1 MNESET
7 RAELIDPMLQSVG
20 WSSGGDIR
28 VYREHLINAGEITI
42 SGKRKKSLIADYI
55 LGYRNRKLAVVEA
68 KSDELEVGEGIA
80 QAKLYAEKLNL
91 QTSYS
96 TNGREIYQIC
106 HKTGK
111 EGLVDKFPT
120 PNELWSKTF
129 DTSNEWRDKFSSVPF
144 EDIGGTKIPRYF
156 GEIAVNNVMDAIA
169 DNKKRVL
176 LTLATGTGK
185 TFIAFQ
191 IAWKLFKS
199 KWNVQLD
206 GKRSPRILFLADRN
220 VLADQAIQEFSPFQD
235 NALVRINPSQISKT
249 GKVPMNGAVFFTIF
263 QTFMTGPEE
272 SPYFGQYDEDF
283 FDLVII
289 DECHRGGANDE
300 SSWRDIL
307 NHFKSAVHL
316 GLTATPK
323 RNVNVDT
330 YEYFG
335 EPLYIY
341 SLKQG
346 IQDGFLTPFKVN
358 RFQSSL
364 DEYTYSEEDKVTAGE
379 VLKDKTYTIEEFNN
393 KIVIVARERA
403 LVREMLDNINQSEK
417 TLVFCVDQEHAAL
430 VRDLI
435 NQEKTSTHPEYC
447 VRVTANDYQIGDD
460 YLNLFKDNEREIPTI
475 LTTSRKLTTGVD
487 ALNVRNIVLFRP
499 IKNMIEFKQII
510 GRGTRL
516 YEGKNYFTIH
526 DFVDAYQMFNDDD
539 WDGEPIDPIINPPS
553 PPITPPEPPI
563 DPPIKPKTPK
573 VRIKLGDGKE
583 REIIIVKETYFY
595 LDGNPVTIE
604 QFISKLFDT
613 LKLPEFMKNEEE
625 LRKLWSNPTTRAE
638 LLKNLDGHGFS
649 KEDLTQLKSV
659 IDANDSD
666 LFDVLQY
673 VSFANPIIT
682 RENRVSSAKSNIYN
696 FVNDKQREFIDFI
709 LRNYI
714 KDGEDELELSKLP
727 TAINLKFGSIS
738 GAERN
743 LGSLKEIQN
752 LFVEFQK
759 YLYLN
764 QVA

>member
-7 RAELIDPMLQSVG
+7 RAELITPMLQSSG

-28 VYREHLINAGEITI
+28 VYREHPIDAGEITI

-55 LGYRNRKLAVVEA
+55 LSYRNRKLAVVEA
-68 KSDELEVGEGIA
+68 KSDELEVSEGIA
-80 QAKLYAEKLNL
+80 QAKLYAQKLNL
-91 QTSYS
+91 ETSYS

-106 HKTGK
+106 HKTGI

-120 PNELWSKTF
+120 PEELWSKTF

-220 VLADQAIQEFSPFQD
+220 VLANQAIQEFSPFED
-235 NALVRINPSQISKT
+235 NALVRINPNQISKT

-263 QTFMTGPEE
+263 QTFMSGPEGK
-272 SPYFGQYDEDF
+272 PYFGQYDEDF

-330 YEYFG
+330 YDYFG
-335 EPLYIY
+335 EPVYIY

-379 VLKDKTYTIEEFNN
+379 VLKDKKYTKDEFNRT
-393 KIVIVARERA
+393 IVIVARERA
-403 LVREMLDNINQSEK
+403 LVRELLDNINQSEK

-447 VRVTANDYQIGDD
+447 VRVTANDHQIGDD
-460 YLNLFKDNEREIPTI
+460 YLNLFKDNDREIPTI

-516 YEGKNYFTIH
+516 YQGKYYFTIH
-526 DFVDAYQMFNDDD
+526 DFVDAYHMFNDDE
-539 WDGEPIDPIINPPS
+539 WDGEPMDPIINPV
-553 PPITPPEPPI
+553 T
-563 DPPIKPKTPK
+563 
-573 VRIKLGDGKE
+573 
-583 REIIIVKETYFY
+583 TY
-595 LDGNPVTIE
+595 
-604 QFISKLFDT
+604 
-613 LKLPEFMKNEEE
+613 
-625 LRKLWSNPTTRAE
+625 TTY
-638 LLKNLDGHGFS
+638 H
-649 KEDLTQLKSV
+649 
-659 IDANDSD
+659 
-666 LFDVLQY
+666 
-673 VSFANPIIT
+673 
-682 RENRVSSAKSNIYN
+682 
-696 FVNDKQREFIDFI
+696 
-709 LRNYI
+709 
-714 KDGEDELELSKLP
+714 
-727 TAINLKFGSIS
+727 
-738 GAERN
+738 
-743 LGSLKEIQN
+743 
-752 LFVEFQK
+752 
-759 YLYLN
+759 
-764 QVA
+764 

>member
-1 MNESET
+1 MNEADT
-7 RAELIDPMLQSVG
+7 RAELIDPMLQSAD
-20 WSSGGDIR
+20 WRSGGDIR

-42 SGKRKKSLIADYI
+42 SGKRKKQLKADYI
-55 LGYRNRKLAVVEA
+55 LSYRNRKLAVIEA
-68 KSDELEVGEGIA
+68 KSNELEVGEGIA
-80 QAKLYAEKLNL
+80 QAKLYAGKLNL

-106 HKTGK
+106 HKTGE
-111 EGLVDKFPT
+111 EGLVDKFLT
-120 PNELWSKTF
+120 PDELWSKTF

-235 NALVRINPSQISKT
+235 NALVRINPNQISKT
-249 GKVPMNGAVFFTIF
+249 GKVPMNGAVFFTIY

-330 YEYFG
+330 YKYFG
-335 EPLYIY
+335 EPVYIY

-364 DEYTYSEEDKVTAGE
+364 DEYTFSEEDKVTAGE
-379 VLKDKTYTIEEFNN
+379 VLKGKKYTQDEFNRT
-393 KIVIVARERA
+393 IVIVARERA
-403 LVREMLDNINQSEK
+403 LVRELLDNINQSEK

-435 NQEKTSTHPEYC
+435 NQEKTSTHPDYC
-447 VRVTANDYQIGDD
+447 VRVTANDHQIGDD
-460 YLNLFKDNEREIPTI
+460 YLNLFKDNERDIPTI

-499 IKNMIEFKQII
+499 INNMIEFKQII

-526 DFVDAYQMFNDDD
+526 DFVDAYHMFKDDG
-539 WDGEPIDPIINPPS
+539 WDGEPV
-553 PPITPPEPPI
+553 
-563 DPPIKPKTPK
+563 DPPPPRPPGPPRPPRPPVNPKTPK

-583 REIIIVKETYFY
+583 REIVIMKETYFY
-595 LDGNPVTIE
+595 LDGNPVTVE

-613 LKLPEFMKNEEE
+613 LKLPEFMKSEEE

-673 VSFANPIIT
+673 VSFANPVIT
-682 RENRVSSAKSNIYN
+682 REERVSSASSNIHN
-696 FVNDKQREFIDFI
+696 FVNDKQKDFIDFI

-743 LGSLKEIQN
+743 LGTIKEIQK
-752 LFVEFQK
+752 LFIEFQK
-759 YLYLN
+759 YLYIN
-764 QVA
+764 KVA

>member
-20 WSSGGDIR
+20 WSSGGDIK
-28 VYREHLINAGEITI
+28 VHREDPIDAGEITI

-55 LGYRNRKLAVVEA
+55 LSYRNRKLAVVEA
-68 KSDELEVGEGIA
+68 KSDELEVSEGIA
-80 QAKLYAEKLNL
+80 QAKLYAQKLNL
-91 QTSYS
+91 ETSYS

-106 HKTGK
+106 HKTGI

-120 PNELWSKTF
+120 PDELWSKTF

-235 NALVRINPSQISKT
+235 NALVRINPNQISKT

-263 QTFMTGPEE
+263 QTFMSGPEGK
-272 SPYFGQYDEDF
+272 PYFGQYDEDF

-330 YEYFG
+330 YDYFG
-335 EPLYIY
+335 EPVYIY

-379 VLKDKTYTIEEFNN
+379 VLKDKKYTKDEFNRT
-393 KIVIVARERA
+393 IVIVARERA
-403 LVREMLDNINQSEK
+403 LVRELLDNINQSEK

-447 VRVTANDYQIGDD
+447 VRVTANDHQIGDD
-460 YLNLFKDNEREIPTI
+460 YLNLFKDNDREIPTI

-516 YEGKNYFTIH
+516 YQGKHYFTIH
-526 DFVDAYQMFNDDD
+526 DFVDAYHMFNDDE
-539 WDGEPIDPIINPPS
+539 WDGEPMDPIINPKTPV
-553 PPITPPEPPI
+553 PPII
-563 DPPIKPKTPK
+563 DPDDPIIDPDKPKTPK
-573 VRIKLGDGKE
+573 VRIKLGDGKD
-583 REIIIVKETYFY
+583 REIFITKESYFY
-595 LDGNPVTIE
+595 LDGNPVTVE
-604 QFISKLFDT
+604 QFINKLFDT
-613 LKLPEFMKNEEE
+613 LKLPEFMKSEEE
-625 LRKLWSNPTTRAE
+625 LRRLWSNPITRLE
-638 LLKNLDGHGFS
+638 LLKSLDDHGFS
-649 KEDLTQLKSV
+649 KDDLIQLK
-659 IDANDSD
+659 
-666 LFDVLQY
+666 
-673 VSFANPIIT
+673 
-682 RENRVSSAKSNIYN
+682 
-696 FVNDKQREFIDFI
+696 
-709 LRNYI
+709 
-714 KDGEDELELSKLP
+714 
-727 TAINLKFGSIS
+727 
-738 GAERN
+738 
-743 LGSLKEIQN
+743 
-752 LFVEFQK
+752 
-759 YLYLN
+759 
-764 QVA
+764 

>member
-1 MNESET
+1 
-7 RAELIDPMLQSVG
+7 
-20 WSSGGDIR
+20 
-28 VYREHLINAGEITI
+28 
-42 SGKRKKSLIADYI
+42 
-55 LGYRNRKLAVVEA
+55 
-68 KSDELEVGEGIA
+68 
-80 QAKLYAEKLNL
+80 
-91 QTSYS
+91 
-96 TNGREIYQIC
+96 
-106 HKTGK
+106 
-111 EGLVDKFPT
+111 
-120 PNELWSKTF
+120 
-129 DTSNEWRDKFSSVPF
+129 
-144 EDIGGTKIPRYF
+144 
-156 GEIAVNNVMDAIA
+156 
-169 DNKKRVL
+169 
-176 LTLATGTGK
+176 
-185 TFIAFQ
+185 
-191 IAWKLFKS
+191 
-199 KWNVQLD
+199 
-206 GKRSPRILFLADRN
+206 
-220 VLADQAIQEFSPFQD
+220 
-235 NALVRINPSQISKT
+235 
-249 GKVPMNGAVFFTIF
+249 MNGAVFFTIF
-263 QTFMTGPEE
+263 QTFMTGPKD
-272 SPYFGQYDEDF
+272 SPNFGQYDEDF

-307 NHFKSAVHL
+307 NHFKTAVHL

-335 EPLYIY
+335 EPVYIY

-358 RFQSSL
+358 RYQSSL
-364 DEYTYSEEDKVTAGE
+364 DEYTFSEGDKVTAGE
-379 VLKDKTYTIEEFNN
+379 VLKGKKYTKDEFNRT
-393 KIVIVARERA
+393 IVIVARERA

-447 VRVTANDYQIGDD
+447 VRVTANDHQIGDD

-499 IKNMIEFKQII
+499 INNMIEFKQII

-526 DFVDAYQMFNDDD
+526 DFVDAYHMFKDDG
-539 WDGEPIDPIINPPS
+539 WDGEPVDPIPPR
-553 PPITPPEPPI
+553 PPGPPRPPR
-563 DPPIKPKTPK
+563 PPVNPKTPK
-573 VRIKLGDGKE
+573 VRIKLRDGKE
-583 REIIIVKETYFY
+583 REIVIMKETYFY
-595 LDGNPVTIE
+595 LDGNPVTVE

-613 LKLPEFMKNEEE
+613 LKLPEFMKSEEE
-625 LRKLWSNPTTRAE
+625 LRRLWSNPATRAE

-673 VSFANPIIT
+673 VSFANPIVT
-682 RENRVSSAKSNIYN
+682 REDRVSLANSNIYN
-696 FVNDKQREFIDFI
+696 FINDKQRDFIDFV

-727 TAINLKFGSIS
+727 TAIQLKFGSMS

-743 LGSLKEIQN
+743 LGSLKEIQK
-752 LFVEFQK
+752 LFIEFQK

>member
-1 MNESET
+1 M
-7 RAELIDPMLQSVG
+7 
-20 WSSGGDIR
+20 
-28 VYREHLINAGEITI
+28 
-42 SGKRKKSLIADYI
+42 
-55 LGYRNRKLAVVEA
+55 
-68 KSDELEVGEGIA
+68 
-80 QAKLYAEKLNL
+80 
-91 QTSYS
+91 
-96 TNGREIYQIC
+96 
-106 HKTGK
+106 
-111 EGLVDKFPT
+111 
-120 PNELWSKTF
+120 
-129 DTSNEWRDKFSSVPF
+129 
-144 EDIGGTKIPRYF
+144 
-156 GEIAVNNVMDAIA
+156 
-169 DNKKRVL
+169 
-176 LTLATGTGK
+176 
-185 TFIAFQ
+185 
-191 IAWKLFKS
+191 
-199 KWNVQLD
+199 
-206 GKRSPRILFLADRN
+206 
-220 VLADQAIQEFSPFQD
+220 
-235 NALVRINPSQISKT
+235 
-249 GKVPMNGAVFFTIF
+249 
-263 QTFMTGPEE
+263 
-272 SPYFGQYDEDF
+272 
-283 FDLVII
+283 
-289 DECHRGGANDE
+289 
-300 SSWRDIL
+300 
-307 NHFKSAVHL
+307 
-316 GLTATPK
+316 
-323 RNVNVDT
+323 
-330 YEYFG
+330 
-335 EPLYIY
+335 
-341 SLKQG
+341 
-346 IQDGFLTPFKVN
+346 
-358 RFQSSL
+358 
-364 DEYTYSEEDKVTAGE
+364 
-379 VLKDKTYTIEEFNN
+379 LKDKTYTIEEFNN